1 MILDHIIGH
10 SGWVTSVSFSPDGN
24 RIVSGSND
32 ETLRVWD
39 VTTGA
44 IISTMEGKI
53 KSYNMFHIGLVHLSA
68 VESM

>member
-10 SGWVTSVSFSPDGN
+10 SGCVTSVSFSPDGN

-32 ETLRVWD
+32 QTLRVWD
-39 VTTGA
+39 ATTGA

-53 KSYNMFHIGLVHLSA
+53 ESYIMFHIGLVHLSD